1 MLPGESPDSPER
13 IPELRSVAA
22 TQGGARGRAADV
34 ISATLL
40 SRLTL
45 FDVLRSHEFGISPD
59 LRVHVSLRLLD
70 DEDGPMLE
78 VLKTAQDATL
88 LVPRRTELQ
97 PDAERLAI
105 RFERFQQA
113 S

>member
-1 MLPGESPDSPER
+1 MVRDDD
-13 IPELRSVAA
+13 V
-22 TQGGARGRAADV
+22 RAACF
-34 ISATLL
+34 AAL
-40 SRLTL
+40 
-45 FDVLRSHEFGISPD
+45 DVLRAQFGISPD

>member
-1 MLPGESPDSPER
+1 
-13 IPELRSVAA
+13 
-22 TQGGARGRAADV
+22 
-34 ISATLL
+34 
-40 SRLTL
+40 
-45 FDVLRSHEFGISPD
+45 
-59 LRVHVSLRLLD
+59 
-70 DEDGPMLE
+70 MLE